1 MWGGSRNT
9 ARIVNP
15 VVPTNQSG
23 IAARSSWVVAAGCAL
38 VGFVVFQ
45 FWGNAVR
52 GYIDTSSV
60 FWWWGWQWFNPAS
73 ESQHGPLILGL
84 SVWLAWRNLTKPEG
98 GSQKSEVGSPWPGA
112 VAMVVGLGV
121 HLLGYAVQ
129 QTRFSIIAVMIFAW
143 GVLRLG
149 GGTRW
154 GQATAF
160 PLALLVFSIPMGV
173 LDAVG
178 FHLRLGVIAT
188 TEVIAQLAGIEVLR
202 NGTQLFSPDGSY
214 QYDVAA
220 ACSGVRSLMAMLALA
235 ALVGFLGPRAWWR
248 RGVVFLLAF
257 PLTFVGNVVR
267 ISGIVFAGEW
277 LGQGAGEFVHDWA
290 GFVVFVIV
298 LVGVQ
303 FAAGWLER
311 RELPR
316 SPADPDSR
324 GIGYSVGSR
333 SLRLAGLT
341 VGFAALGTVSVIE
354 RLEALGNSAESG
366 IPLAADGLNPAPL
379 PQFIGT
385 DWIGQETEV
394 TAVEREM
401 LPADTGY
408 ARRLYVSLDDRRE
421 QVFVSI
427 VLSGQDRSSI
437 HRPEL
442 CLVGQG
448 WSIVGHA
455 ETVFGETI
463 PAAQLSLQREFV
475 ADDGVTR
482 KIPAVF
488 AYWFV
493 GRDRVVPTTWQRMMH
508 TALNRLRLRPDRWAY
523 VVVQAAVLPGES
535 EADARA
541 RMERVAVPLLGQ
553 LSPGGGE

>member
-1 MWGGSRNT
+1 ML
-9 ARIVNP
+9 AV
-15 VVPTNQSG
+15 
-23 IAARSSWVVAAGCAL
+23 GCAV
-38 VGFVVFQ
+38 VGFGVFQ

-73 ESQHGPLILGL
+73 EAQHGPLVLGL
-84 SVWLAWRNLTKPEG
+84 AVWLAWRNLRKVEG
-98 GSQKSEVGSPWPGA
+98 QSSMVEGQSAQAGSVWPGV
-112 VAMVVGLGV
+112 VAMVMGLAL
-121 HLLGYAVQ
+121 HMLGYAVQ
-129 QTRFSIIAVMIFAW
+129 QTRFSIIAVMVFSW

-149 GGTRW
+149 GGPKW
-154 GQATAF
+154 GNATAF
-160 PLALLVFSIPMGV
+160 PIALVVFSIPMGV
-173 LDAVG
+173 LDSVG

-220 ACSGVRSLMAMLALA
+220 ACSGVRSLMAMLALS
-235 ALVGFLGPRAWWR
+235 ALVGYLGPRTWWR

-257 PLTFVGNVVR
+257 PLAFVGNVVR
-267 ISGIVFAGEW
+267 IAGIVFAGEW

-303 FAAGWLER
+303 VAAGWLER
-311 RELPR
+311 NEPAPTSTPPTPAS
-316 SPADPDSR
+316 SPQTCNHDAYTISNR
-324 GIGYSVGSR
+324 R
-333 SLRLAGLT
+333 LRLAGVT
-341 VGFAALGTVSVIE
+341 VAFAAWGTVSAIE
-354 RLEALGNSAESG
+354 RLETLGNSAVSG
-366 IPLAADGLNPAPL
+366 IPLAEDGLNPAPL

-385 DWIGQETEV
+385 DWIGQEAEV
-394 TAVEREM
+394 TTVEREM

-448 WSIVGHA
+448 WSIVGHT
-455 ETVFGETI
+455 ETVFGEVV
-463 PAAQLSLQREFV
+463 PASLLRLEREFV
-475 ADDGVTR
+475 AEDGTHRRV
-482 KIPAVF
+482 PAIF

-493 GRDRVVPTTWQRMMH
+493 GRDLTVATTWERMFH

-523 VVVQAAVLPGES
+523 VVVQAAVLPGET
-535 EADARA
+535 EQDARA
-541 RMERVAVPLLGQ
+541 RMERVARPLLGQ
-553 LSPGGGE
+553 LSPGMLQ